1 MARRC
6 YIGAGG
12 KAKEV
17 QYIYIGI
24 DDVAR
29 PVRKCYVGVNGVARP
44 CWTGLSVPE
53 YYGTVTGFR
62 ARYNGTATPAGN
74 VLVIAGGGD
83 ADHASGQMLSAEGI
97 NKNLELVAVPDLP
110 KAPAGEALAVST
122 EDHAI
127 FGLGSTESSQ
137 AVGVYDRNLV
147 VSLLEGVGFNGQAG
161 GVSFNGYGIFAG
173 GGSVPSVNIVR
184 AIDNNLVVN
193 ELAELAAKRYG
204 LKGVQNGAFALFGG
218 GMRYATNSTR
228 VKTVEGY
235 DRNLVK
241 VAVEDLSQ
249 TKRGH
254 AAARAG
260 KYAMFGGGYGDS
272 TSTTYATTDAYD
284 RNLVKAEVENFT
296 TKRYGAKGVT
306 IGECALFGGG
316 SAAMECYDNKLVKC
330 DVGSL
335 STTATTGT
343 VRRGIAAGVIGDYA
357 LFIGGGTGY
366 STAQHAC
373 DVFVS

>member
-12 KAKEV
+12 KAKEA
-17 QYIYIGI
+17 QYMYIGI

-29 PVRKCYVGVNGVARP
+29 PIKKCYVGVGGVARP
-44 CWTGLSVPE
+44 CWTGLSIPE
-53 YYGTVTGFR
+53 YYGTVTGFS
-62 ARYNGTATPAGN
+62 ARYNGTATLAGN
-74 VLVIAGGGD
+74 VLVVAGGGD
-83 ADHASGQMLSAEGI
+83 ADHASGQLFSAEGI
-97 NKNLELVAVPDLP
+97 NRNLEFVAVPDLP

-137 AVGVYDRNLV
+137 AAGVYDRNLV
-147 VSLLEGVGFNGQAG
+147 VSLLEGVGMNGQAG

-173 GGSVPSVNIVR
+173 GGTVPAVNIVK

-193 ELAELAAKRYG
+193 ELAELAAKRHS

-218 GMRYATNSTR
+218 GYRYTSANSTR

-241 VAVEDLSQ
+241 VAVEDLSA

-260 KYAMFGGGYGDS
+260 KYAIFGGGYGDS
-272 TSTTYATTDAYD
+272 TSSAYTSTDAYD
-284 RNLVKAEVENFT
+284 RNLVKAEVEAFT

-316 SAAMECYDNKLVKC
+316 AKPMECYDNKLVKC
-330 DVGSL
+330 DVGEL
-335 STTATTGT
+335 TTDGNT
-343 VRRGIAAGVIGDYA
+343 RRGISAGVIGDYA
-357 LFIGGGTGY
+357 LFIGGGISY
-366 STAQHAC
+366 STLTDIC